1 MSIVQL
7 LTLLRGVLKLHRSKS
22 LIHFHIHSSLLFLLG
37 LKMGRVTLEVKE
49 VVFEYY
55 SNIISC
61 KENEPTN

>member
-1 MSIVQL
+1 
-7 LTLLRGVLKLHRSKS
+7 
-22 LIHFHIHSSLLFLLG
+22 
-37 LKMGRVTLEVKE
+37 MGRVTLEVKE